1 MPDPIDLELAR
12 LRSHADQLRSTI
24 RDALR
29 DMEPARVAELVRTC
43 AKGDL
48 SGLDERTVAII
59 AWLGLVGFFGL
70 FEKEEH

>member
-1 MPDPIDLELAR
+1 MTDPIDLELAR

-29 DMEPARVAELVRTC
+29 DMDHGTVAELVRTC

-48 SGLDERTVAII
+48 SGMDERTSAIV
-59 AWLGLVGFFGL
+59 AWLALVGFFAL
-70 FEKEEH
+70 FEPEEA